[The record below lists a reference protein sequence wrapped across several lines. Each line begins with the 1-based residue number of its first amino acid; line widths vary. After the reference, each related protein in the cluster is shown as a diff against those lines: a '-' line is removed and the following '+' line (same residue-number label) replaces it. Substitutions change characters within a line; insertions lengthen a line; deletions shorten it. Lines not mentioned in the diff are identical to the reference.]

1 MKLVTRFEAA
11 SRSTAQL
18 QGLCREAFNAFSGAP
33 RGSQDRQNALASLE
47 NIEAE
52 LASRMPGF

>member
-1 MKLVTRFEAA
+1 MKLVSRFEAA
-11 SRSTAQL
+11 SRSNAEL
-18 QGLCREAFNAFSGAP
+18 HGLFKEAFNAFSAVP
-33 RGSQDRQNALASLE
+33 RGSEDRRTALSSLE